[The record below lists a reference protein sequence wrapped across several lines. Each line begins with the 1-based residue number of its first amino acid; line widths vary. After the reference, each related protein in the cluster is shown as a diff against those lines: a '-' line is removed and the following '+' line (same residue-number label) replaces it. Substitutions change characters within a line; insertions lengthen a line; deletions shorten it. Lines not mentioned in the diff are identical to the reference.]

1 MAATGRGGRRPPRPD
16 RRQLDSDDDHCRAA
30 ERPPR
35 LRWGGAGWSAWPRWR
50 PERSRRRR
58 RLWRERVGL
67 TTLPAA
73 ARASDKTGWK
83 QDIPRALTSL
93 QRLDWAAIRTV
104 GKERS
109 GAESVRSLLLTRYDE
124 VLEGTSPAGGKIG
137 LNVNGCRITAVSD
150 PNLGFL
156 EED

>member
-1 MAATGRGGRRPPRPD
+1 MKNVHRQGLRALLRRPRRQEGGPGPLRGPPLSRRGAPGCRAPAAAALGRRG
-16 RRQLDSDDDHCRAA
+16 LVGVAT
-30 ERPPR
+30 
-35 LRWGGAGWSAWPRWR
+35 
-50 PERSRRRR
+50 
-58 RLWRERVGL
+58 VGL